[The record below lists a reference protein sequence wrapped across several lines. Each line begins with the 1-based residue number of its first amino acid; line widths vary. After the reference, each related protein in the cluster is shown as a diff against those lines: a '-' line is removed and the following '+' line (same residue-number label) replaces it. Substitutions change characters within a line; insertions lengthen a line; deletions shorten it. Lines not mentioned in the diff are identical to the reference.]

1 MPSHDFAD
9 LLRCFEARAEK
20 SLEPGASVL
29 IFGAG
34 RFGRDLCKAMQAQG
48 HTVLGFV
55 ETAPAATEVLGLPVM
70 NWEQSRSHQG
80 HARLLLGI
88 FNRGIAMGELASIAH
103 AAGWSELVMP
113 WQIYDAFGDHLGW
126 RFWLGSRE
134 DLLAN
139 LKRVESVSARL
150 ADAGS
155 REIVRRICA
164 FRLGVDLDYAGCISD
179 EPQYFNAL
187 TLPALPARKL
197 CYVDC
202 GAYNGDTFHAF
213 GRAAN
218 CGEAYLFEP
227 DPANFRSLCAA
238 VRSTP
243 AVCLPLA
250 VSDSYS
256 ILSFNA
262 GDGEGGAIVATGNA
276 HIAAAALDD
285 MLPGTSVDFLK
296 LDVEGAEAI
305 ALRGARELIT
315 RSRPVIAMSL
325 YHKQQDLWELPE
337 LLFEFCPDYRFHV
350 RQHFYNSFDSV
361 LYAVPER

>member
-1 MPSHDFAD
+1 MPNREFAD
-9 LLRCFEARAEK
+9 LQRRFEARNEK
-20 SLEPGASVL
+20 VLNLEDPLL

-34 RFGRDLCKAMQAQG
+34 RFARDLCKALQAQG
-48 HTVLGFV
+48 YLVLGFV
-55 ETAPAATEVLGLPVM
+55 ETTPITNEVLGLPVM
-70 NWEQSRSHQG
+70 TLGESSLHQG
-80 HARLLLGI
+80 SASLCLGI
-88 FNRGIAMGELASIAH
+88 LNRGCAMNELVWLAH
-103 AAGWSELVMP
+103 ASGWSNLVMP
-113 WQIYDAFGDHLGW
+113 WQIYDAFGYHLGW

-134 DLLAN
+134 KLLAN
-139 LKRVESVSARL
+139 LERVESVSARL

-155 REIVRRICA
+155 REIVKRICG
-164 FRLGVDLDYAGCISD
+164 FRLGVDLDYAGCISN

-187 TLPALPARKL
+187 TLPALPAKPCL
-197 CYVDC
+197 VDC

-213 GRAAN
+213 AHAAN

-227 DPANFRSLCAA
+227 DPANFRSLCEA
-238 VRSTP
+238 VRNTP

-276 HIAAAALDD
+276 HVAAAALDD
-285 MLPGTSVDFLK
+285 MLPGTLVDFLK
-296 LDVEGAEAI
+296 LDVEGAEAV

-325 YHKQQDLWELPE
+325 YHKQEDLWELPE
-337 LLFEFCPDYRFHV
+337 LLFEFCPGYLFYV
-350 RQHFYNSFDSV
+350 RQHCYNSFDSV